1 MSKQSAVF
9 FRGDN
14 RDGLPVV
21 GTITLG
27 GNNGTGPCVGMAV
40 FDAFIFDKIRETC
53 DSTKQARHVYLEYNK
68 TPDGLK
74 AACGGC
80 IFGKPEVAKKHGL
93 GGCYAQLNFTTVM
106 EAAGIIMNAK
116 DSVSGFRCDGLSG
129 LRLDILAD
137 MLAGARGVG
146 MRDFRSAIV
155 GDIGILSKEVGTAI
169 MDLVKS
175 MGFSILGYTHQ
186 WHRSPWLQDT
196 HQASTQSVNGNAY
209 GMAHKAQ
216 SQGWGVFHV
225 ASVDVDTV
233 DPSLDLCFKQD
244 MKQKGFD
251 ANCQGCPEKCDGSGF
266 QKVVFDHSNGARL
279 KRSKAL
285 PMYQAA

>member
-27 GNNGTGPCVGMAV
+27 GNKGTGPCVAMAV

-53 DSTKQARHVYLEYNK
+53 DSTKQARHVYLEHNK

-116 DSVSGFRCDGLSG
+116 DNGEGFHVEVLQGMLTAASVMGFSD
-129 LRLDILAD
+129 LR
-137 MLAGARGVG
+137 
-146 MRDFRSAIV
+146 SSIV
-155 GDIGILSKEVGTAI
+155 GDTGILTKEVGTTI
-169 MDLVKS
+169 MDTAKS

-251 ANCQGCPEKCDGSGF
+251 ANCQGCKEKCDGSGF
-266 QKVVFDHSNGARL
+266 QKVVFDHSNGVRL